1 MTTQKQ
7 ENLQSK
13 INHIT
18 AEMITKSAVLN
29 QLSGDPAF
37 NKWQSQIKLND
48 DYTLSVI
55 AGQYYMSIPKCH
67 MPNFEQYVEYEA
79 AILSKDGF
87 IMFGEIFEDN
97 TFSIHSFEEVWPYKT
112 ITEIVEMT
120 NMVVD
125 HINNLEVKN
134 A

>member
-1 MTTQKQ
+1 
-7 ENLQSK
+7 
-13 INHIT
+13 
-18 AEMITKSAVLN
+18 
-29 QLSGDPAF
+29 
-37 NKWQSQIKLND
+37 
-48 DYTLSVI
+48 
-55 AGQYYMSIPKCH
+55 
-67 MPNFEQYVEYEA
+67 
-79 AILSKDGF
+79 
-87 IMFGEIFEDN
+87 MFGEIFEDN